1 MKSET
6 SMSNTSAQRKEKK
19 VEISFYRKNS
29 GAYNLALLSVLAEF
43 VYVVTVLD
51 QMAVNY
57 LMGAVTMMNIALL
70 FLLFTVGIKMNVYSE
85 KWTKIG
91 FGIAAY
97 FAFRIVVLLPF
108 VVQPL
113 DKFVQIYG
121 AAGISLALLL
131 VACVQSQI
139 IITRR
144 NKRKEAGDA

>member
-6 SMSNTSAQRKEKK
+6 SKSYSPTERKDKK
-19 VEISFYRKNS
+19 VDISFYRKNG
-29 GAYNLALLSVLAEF
+29 GAYNLALFSVLAEF

-51 QMAVNY
+51 QMTVNF
-57 LMGAVTMMNIALL
+57 LMGVVTMLNIALL

-85 KWTKIG
+85 LWTKIG

-97 FAFRIVVLLPF
+97 FVLRIVFLLPV

-113 DKFVQIYG
+113 DKFAQIYG
-121 AAGISLALLL
+121 AAGISLVLLL
-131 VACVQSQI
+131 AACVQSQI
-139 IITRR
+139 IIAKR